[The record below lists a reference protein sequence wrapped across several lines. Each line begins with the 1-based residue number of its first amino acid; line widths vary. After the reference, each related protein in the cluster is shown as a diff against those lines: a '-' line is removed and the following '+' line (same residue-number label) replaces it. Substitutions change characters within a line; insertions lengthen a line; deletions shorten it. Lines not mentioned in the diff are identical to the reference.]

1 MVGKSFL
8 HSFFLTYALM
18 FPFCYIDLWL
28 PHIIGHN
35 NYSHDHDN
43 DGYDS
48 TDSGESELT

>member
-8 HSFFLTYALM
+8 HGFFLTYAII
-18 FPFCYIDLWL
+18 FPL
-28 PHIIGHN
+28 PHIIGYS

-48 TDSGESELT
+48 TDSGESEVI